1 MTKRQAEIFALLEP
15 VEWTADV
22 GCDHGVLSLEMLTTN
37 RSRFVLATDISAP
50 SLDKTVNLIK
60 QKGLLD
66 RAVFACCDGL
76 PVDACVNQI
85 LIAGMGGNEIVNILS
100 HFFEQNDTRPILVLQ
115 PMRDYGKV
123 RKFLNLAGYK
133 IIIDR
138 IIFDK
143 KYYLLLKAVV
153 GEQKLGAQELAFGAI
168 KDSYGEID
176 YQRWLDE
183 KIAKT
188 EFILAKMSKKEAK
201 YKNLVQFL
209 QNCKDLKG
217 RN

>member
-1 MTKRQAEIFALLEP
+1 
-15 VEWTADV
+15 
-22 GCDHGVLSLEMLTTN
+22 
-37 RSRFVLATDISAP
+37 
-50 SLDKTVNLIK
+50 
-60 QKGLLD
+60 
-66 RAVFACCDGL
+66 
-76 PVDACVNQI
+76 
-85 LIAGMGGNEIVNILS
+85 MGGNEIVNILS

-115 PMRDYGKV
+115 PMRDYEKV

-133 IIIDR
+133 IIVDR

-201 YKNLVQFL
+201 YKNLVQFFY
-209 QNCKDLKG
+209 NFKDLKG